1 MIQKLNHNEI
11 SVANELYE
19 LFQASYAIE
28 AKLLG
33 AIDFPPLKR
42 KPESF
47 MESTNTFYGY
57 FVGGLLAAATEID
70 QGSDTTHIQSL
81 VVHPEFFRQGI
92 GGALVAF
99 ILDHYD
105 SKIFTVETGVKND
118 PATRLS
124 LKLGFR
130 EVYQYDTD
138 HGVRKVRFELR
149 IVT

>member
-1 MIQKLNHNEI
+1 MIQKLNHKEI

-118 PATRLS
+118 PATRLY